1 MKMEQ
6 PSMHFSFSH
15 PSAVHTHFLGAV
27 WQQCHICT
35 EFLGRDKRRSTWWFI
50 TFVPIKFKLMEVLR
64 EFPHLKI
71 LESIVFARNVIQNV
85 QIEIQYLIR
94 DFSRTILVGHPT
106 SIVYSWVVPKRLE
119 IVTFFV
125 NLPQSQEIVILH
137 LQSGRLLLHLA

>member
-1 MKMEQ
+1 MEQ
-6 PSMHFSFSH
+6 PFMHFSFSH

-27 WQQCHICT
+27 WQCHICT

-71 LESIVFARNVIQNV
+71 LGSIVFARNVIQNV

-94 DFSRTILVGHPT
+94 DFSRTIVGHPT
-106 SIVYSWVVPKRLE
+106 SIVYSWVVLKRLE

-125 NLPQSQEIVILH
+125 SLPQSQKIVILL
-137 LQSGRLLLHLA
+137 LQSGRLLLQFVVFA